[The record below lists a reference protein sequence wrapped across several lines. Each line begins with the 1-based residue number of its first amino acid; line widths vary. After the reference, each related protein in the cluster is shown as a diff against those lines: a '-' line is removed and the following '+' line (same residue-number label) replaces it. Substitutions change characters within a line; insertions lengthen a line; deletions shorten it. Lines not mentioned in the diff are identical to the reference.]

1 MEWCEHLFLST
12 DADCGFYKFEVHK
25 DKVDREQIVR
35 AELHLLQVNSPV
47 PSGHYRVDIY
57 YILRAQD
64 LESPLRISFKRV
76 SSTPGWKTFDITRIA
91 ESWKEQGWVN
101 HGLKMKLT
109 KGDDVLSCD
118 GVFAD
123 GREDGMDTEPSLVVY
138 TNDQDSKFFE
148 GLLKKEEKALTQP
161 QRRKRSA
168 GGTRVSN
175 VGCHREQLMV
185 KSESLSGRNIQ
196 LLLPKQF
203 DAGMC
208 VGHCKKLE
216 KNAAHLMSYAS
227 VISLHYLHN
236 GGLDAAPS
244 RCCVPIS
251 YNSIV
256 MLFQHTHQIII
267 KKLPAQVREC
277 GCL

>member
-1 MEWCEHLFLST
+1 M
-12 DADCGFYKFEVHK
+12 HK
-25 DKVDREQIVR
+25 DKVDKEQIVR
-35 AELHLLQVNSPV
+35 AELHLLQINSPV

-57 YILRAQD
+57 YILRARD
-64 LESPLRISFKRV
+64 LESPLRITFKHV
-76 SSTPGWKTFDITRIA
+76 SSTPGWKTFDITKIA

-101 HGLKMKLT
+101 HGLKVKLT
-109 KGDDVLSCD
+109 RGSDVLPCD

-138 TNDQDSKFFE
+138 TNDHDSKFFE
-148 GLLKKEEKALTQP
+148 GLLKKEEKALTRS
-161 QRRKRSA
+161 QRRKRNFR
-168 GGTRVSN
+168 GTRVSN
-175 VGCHREQLMV
+175 VGCHRKKLIV
-185 KSESLSGRNIQ
+185 KRESLSGHNIN
-196 LLLPKQF
+196 LLLPAEF

-208 VGHCKKLE
+208 EGHCKKLE
-216 KNAAHLMSYAS
+216 QNAAHPMSYAS

-251 YNSIV
+251 YNYV
-256 MLFQHTHQIII
+256 MMMFIDTNTRQTIL
-267 KKLPAQVREC
+267 KKYVPAQVREC